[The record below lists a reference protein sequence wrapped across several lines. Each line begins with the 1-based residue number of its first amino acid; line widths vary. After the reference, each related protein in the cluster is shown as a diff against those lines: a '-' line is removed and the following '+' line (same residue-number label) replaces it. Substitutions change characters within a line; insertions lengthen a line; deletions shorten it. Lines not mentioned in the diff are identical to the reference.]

1 MKVEIPWGVKKL
13 YRNHLNILN
22 IFRTNQEIFSRAYE
36 ANDAGS
42 SESVSGP
49 GSTLE
54 YTVSIRQELPHLF
67 NRYKIK
73 SILDAPCGDFNWM
86 KLVDFKDINQ
96 YIGVDVVPNLIRI
109 NEHKYADDKRSFK
122 CLDITR
128 EQLPTVDLI
137 ICRDCFFHLSF
148 GDILSVIRNF
158 RGSGSTYL
166 LATTHT
172 DHTKNIDI
180 FTGGFRLMNLEI
192 PPFNFP
198 KAIEYIPD
206 RGRYKYGHKQYQRHL
221 GLWRLEDIP

>member
-1 MKVEIPWGVKKL
+1 MKVEIPWAVKKL

-54 YTVSIRQELPHLF
+54 YTVSVRQELPHLF

-86 KLVDFKDINQ
+86 KLVDFKDISQ
-96 YIGVDVVPNLIRI
+96 YIGVDVVSDLIHA
-109 NEHKYADDKRSFK
+109 NEHKYADVKRSFK
-122 CLDITR
+122 CLDVTCD
-128 EQLPTVDLI
+128 QLPIVDLI

-148 GDILSVIRNF
+148 KNIYSIVRNF
-158 RGSGSTYL
+158 KISGSTYL
-166 LATTHT
+166 LTTTHI
-172 DHTKNIDI
+172 DHERNIDI
-180 FTGGFRLMNLEI
+180 FTGGFRLINVER

-198 KAIEYIPD
+198 NAIEYMPD
-206 RGRYKYGHKQYQRHL
+206 RGHYKKGHKQYQRHL
-221 GLWRLEDIP
+221 GLWRLEDIT